1 MTWTAFYQADDEM
14 RHEIATTNF
23 EWSAEHQREKFV
35 AKMTNP
41 NAQIFWTWV
50 EPTAIKNLDDLGEE
64 NNEGLPEPVKETA
77 DAVMKGLGIVWGNGP
92 EGPLAIRRKL
102 CPTK

>member
-1 MTWTAFYQADDEM
+1 MTWTAFYQADGEM

-41 NAQIFWTWV
+41 GAQIFWTWV
-50 EPTAIKNLDDLGEE
+50 EPTAIKNLDDLGQE
-64 NNEGLPEPVKETA
+64 NNEGLPEPVVGS
-77 DAVMKGLGIVWGNGP
+77 DGVVYPLPFDGLNP
-92 EGPLAIRRKL
+92 FGPLGG
-102 CPTK
+102 